1 MSFEVQQVIEFVN
14 YSQFSEQEVS
24 NVDVFMNAM
33 YDAVHDWM
41 IPGYDS
47 IYVTSVVE
55 YYNNS
60 NMANRDSLLL
70 QILKAL
76 SVRNAI
82 LVIYNIEYH
91 SECQL
96 TGVQLYN
103 DLVASISTA

>member
-24 NVDVFMNAM
+24 NVDVFVNAM
-33 YDAVHDWM
+33 Y
-41 IPGYDS
+41 
-47 IYVTSVVE
+47 VVE

-70 QILKAL
+70 QILKVL
-76 SVRNAI
+76 SVRNVI

-103 DLVASISTA
+103 DLVASISTAWSCADSEFASI